1 MVETAG
7 KESNVIVSSVGL
19 VKEFRDFWNRP
30 KAKAVNDLDFEVREG
45 EVLGLLGPNGSGK
58 STTVKMLLGLLY
70 PTAGR
75 LTVFGKSPRDV
86 DTKRLIGYL
95 PEESYLYKYL
105 TAYETLD
112 FFGSL
117 FNLSGAERK
126 KRSEQLLEM
135 VGLTH
140 AKNRPV
146 GEFSKGMSRRIGL
159 AQAMINDPSLLIL
172 DEPTSG
178 LDPLGCREVK
188 DLIHMLKRRGKTV
201 IVTSHLLSDI
211 EDVCD
216 RVIILYGGRIS
227 IIVGLG
233 SALGAALLGVTLG
246 LYVGY
251 KGGLMDNVL
260 IKISDIFQSIPQMV
274 LIIIM
279 VALVGQSM
287 ENLIIIFILT
297 GWPGMYRMARSK
309 VLSLKQ
315 QEFVQALRAFGIS
328 DLKIAFKHLLPNT
341 LGPVVVNITLSTAMF
356 ILQEA
361 ALSVLGY
368 GVPMEIATWGNIINV
383 ITNGGTIRFDWLQY
397 WWMWL
402 PCSIMLILFVLAINF
417 VGDGLRD
424 ASDPTQ
430 IG

>member
-1 MVETAG
+1 MTNTKMKKTA
-7 KESNVIVSSVGL
+7 
-19 VKEFRDFWNRP
+19 
-30 KAKAVNDLDFEVREG
+30 LDRKLDKIRAAEE
-45 EVLGLLGPNGSGK
+45 SGK
-58 STTVKMLLGLLY
+58 LGTKLTNRTLRKLTSNKLAVIGTLLFVIICLVCFGAPLFTKYDPMAFDLRAKQMA
-70 PTAGR
+70 PTLEHILGTDQMGR
-75 LTVFGKSPRDV
+75 D
-86 DTKRLIGYL
+86 IW
-95 PEESYLYKYL
+95 
-105 TAYETLD
+105 
-112 FFGSL
+112 
-117 FNLSGAERK
+117 
-126 KRSEQLLEM
+126 
-135 VGLTH
+135 
-140 AKNRPV
+140 
-146 GEFSKGMSRRIGL
+146 SR
-159 AQAMINDPSLLIL
+159 
-172 DEPTSG
+172 
-178 LDPLGCREVK
+178 
-188 DLIHMLKRRGKTV
+188 
-201 IVTSHLLSDI
+201 
-211 EDVCD
+211 
-216 RVIILYGGRIS
+216 ILYGGRIS

-251 KGGLMDNVL
+251 KGGLMDSLL

-274 LIIIM
+274 LIIII

-297 GWPGMYRMARSK
+297 GWPGMYRMTRSK

-328 DLKIAFKHLLPNT
+328 DVKIAFKHLLPNT

-361 ALSVLGY
+361 SLSVLGY

-402 PCSIMLILFVLAINF
+402 PCAIMLILFVLAINF
-417 VGDGLRD
+417 IGDGLRD

>member
-1 MVETAG
+1 MSNNIKKTA
-7 KESNVIVSSVGL
+7 
-19 VKEFRDFWNRP
+19 
-30 KAKAVNDLDFEVREG
+30 LDRKLDKIRAAEE
-45 EVLGLLGPNGSGK
+45 SGK
-58 STTVKMLLGLLY
+58 LGTKLSNRTLRKLTSNKLAVIGVLLFVAICVLSFGAPLFTKYDPMMFDLRAKMAAPSVEHILG
-70 PTAGR
+70 TDQMGR
-75 LTVFGKSPRDV
+75 D
-86 DTKRLIGYL
+86 IW
-95 PEESYLYKYL
+95 
-105 TAYETLD
+105 
-112 FFGSL
+112 
-117 FNLSGAERK
+117 
-126 KRSEQLLEM
+126 
-135 VGLTH
+135 
-140 AKNRPV
+140 
-146 GEFSKGMSRRIGL
+146 SR
-159 AQAMINDPSLLIL
+159 
-172 DEPTSG
+172 
-178 LDPLGCREVK
+178 
-188 DLIHMLKRRGKTV
+188 
-201 IVTSHLLSDI
+201 
-211 EDVCD
+211 
-216 RVIILYGGRIS
+216 ILYGGRVS

-233 SALGAALLGVTLG
+233 SAMGAALVGVVLG

-251 KGGLMDNVL
+251 KGGILDSIL

-274 LIIIM
+274 LIIII

-297 GWPGMYRMARSK
+297 GWPGMYRMTRSK

-328 DLKIAFKHLLPNT
+328 DVKIAFKHLLPNT

-361 ALSVLGY
+361 SLSVLGY

-402 PCSIMLILFVLAINF
+402 PCSVMLILFVLAINF
-417 VGDGLRD
+417 IGDGLRD

>member
-1 MVETAG
+1 MTNVKVKKTALDRKLDKIRKAEESG
-7 KESNVIVSSVGL
+7 KLASKMTNRTLRKLTSNKLAVIGVLLFVAICLLCFGAPL
-19 VKEFRDFWNRP
+19 FTKYDPMAFDLR
-30 KAKAVNDLDFEVREG
+30 AKMSAPSAEH
-45 EVLGLLGPNGSGK
+45 LLG
-58 STTVKMLLGLLY
+58 TDQM
-70 PTAGR
+70 GR
-75 LTVFGKSPRDV
+75 D
-86 DTKRLIGYL
+86 IW
-95 PEESYLYKYL
+95 
-105 TAYETLD
+105 
-112 FFGSL
+112 
-117 FNLSGAERK
+117 
-126 KRSEQLLEM
+126 
-135 VGLTH
+135 
-140 AKNRPV
+140 
-146 GEFSKGMSRRIGL
+146 SR
-159 AQAMINDPSLLIL
+159 
-172 DEPTSG
+172 
-178 LDPLGCREVK
+178 
-188 DLIHMLKRRGKTV
+188 
-201 IVTSHLLSDI
+201 
-211 EDVCD
+211 
-216 RVIILYGGRIS
+216 ILYGGRIS

-251 KGGLMDNVL
+251 KGGLMDNLL

-274 LIIIM
+274 LIIII

-328 DLKIAFKHLLPNT
+328 DVKIAFKHLLPNT
-341 LGPVVVNITLSTAMF
+341 MGPVVVNITLSTAMF

-361 ALSVLGY
+361 SLSVLGY

-402 PCSIMLILFVLAINF
+402 PCAIMLILFVLSINF
-417 VGDGLRD
+417 IGDGLRD

>member
-1 MVETAG
+1 MSNKMKKTA
-7 KESNVIVSSVGL
+7 
-19 VKEFRDFWNRP
+19 
-30 KAKAVNDLDFEVREG
+30 LDRKLDKIRAAEE
-45 EVLGLLGPNGSGK
+45 SGK
-58 STTVKMLLGLLY
+58 LGTKLTNRTLRKLTSNKLAVIGVLLFLVICILCFGAPLFTRHDPMMFDLRAKMAAPSAEHILG
-70 PTAGR
+70 TDQMGR
-75 LTVFGKSPRDV
+75 D
-86 DTKRLIGYL
+86 IW
-95 PEESYLYKYL
+95 
-105 TAYETLD
+105 
-112 FFGSL
+112 
-117 FNLSGAERK
+117 
-126 KRSEQLLEM
+126 
-135 VGLTH
+135 
-140 AKNRPV
+140 
-146 GEFSKGMSRRIGL
+146 SR
-159 AQAMINDPSLLIL
+159 
-172 DEPTSG
+172 
-178 LDPLGCREVK
+178 
-188 DLIHMLKRRGKTV
+188 
-201 IVTSHLLSDI
+201 
-211 EDVCD
+211 
-216 RVIILYGGRIS
+216 ILYGGRIS

-233 SALGAALLGVTLG
+233 SALGAALVGVVLG

-251 KGGLMDNVL
+251 KGGMLDNLL

-274 LIIIM
+274 LIIII

-297 GWPGMYRMARSK
+297 GWPGMYRMTRSK

-328 DLKIAFKHLLPNT
+328 DVKIAFKHLLPNC

-361 ALSVLGY
+361 SLSVLGY

-402 PCSIMLILFVLAINF
+402 PCAIMLILFVLSINF
-417 VGDGLRD
+417 IGDGLRD